1 MRLLN
6 DLPYLL
12 PYLIAESRRLPF
24 EFTATTGDNAAVMRA
39 VVQRV
44 ARAKVSVGDRVTGAI
59 EAGLLVL
66 LGAGQGDTA
75 ADLGYIVDKITH
87 LRIFADDAGKMN
99 RSVLEVGGGVL
110 VVSQFTL
117 YGDARQGRRPAFT
130 GALESLAA
138 RALYDQALVALQN
151 AGVTNVQAGE
161 FAADMAVELTNL
173 GPVTILLDSRKG
185 F

>member
-1 MRLLN
+1 
-6 DLPYLL
+6 
-12 PYLIAESRRLPF
+12 
-24 EFTATTGDNAAVMRA
+24 MRA

-44 ARAKVSVGDRVTGAI
+44 TRASVTVADRVTGSI
-59 EAGLLVL
+59 DHGLLVF
-66 LGAGQGDTA
+66 LGAGAGDTA
-75 ADLGYIVDKITH
+75 SDLAYTVDKIVN

-99 RSVLEVGGGVL
+99 RSVLDVGGGVL

-130 GALESLAA
+130 GALEPVAAKALYEQALAA
-138 RALYDQALVALQN
+138 IRA
-151 AGVTNVQAGE
+151 AGVTRVEAGE
-161 FAADMAVELTNL
+161 FAADMAVELLND